1 MSGHAPSFL
10 TGANAK
16 IKIGP
21 STIGYAQDCSYRV
34 TVSQIP
40 IEVMGK
46 YEVVAYEPIAYSVEG
61 TLSVIRYT
69 SAAAGVAGANAEGN
83 GVGNWD
89 VTPDQKGNFAFD
101 PSKLMVSKTFDLEV
115 FQKINPNGDVG
126 ENGVIKLT
134 DCRFTSKGG
143 SINRRGVL
151 VEQFAFNAI
160 LASDDSFKSSPSSAN
175 TQDLKP

>member
-1 MSGHAPSFL
+1 MSGMKPSFI

-16 IKIGP
+16 VKIGAM
-21 STIGYAQDCSYRV
+21 TVAYAQDVSYRV

-46 YEVVAYEPIAYSVEG
+46 YEVVAYEPVAYAVEG
-61 TLSVIRYT
+61 TLSIIRYT
-69 SAAAGVAGANAEGN
+69 SASKDVAGANAEGN
-83 GVGNWD
+83 GVGNWNMGGQTAD
-89 VTPDQKGNFAFD
+89 FAFN
-101 PSKLMVSKTFDLEV
+101 PSKLMMSETFDLDV
-115 FQKINPNGDVG
+115 FQKINDKGDVG
-126 ENGVIKLT
+126 AVGIVRLK

-160 LASDDSFKSSPSSAN
+160 LASDDSYTSSPSAAN
-175 TQDLKP
+175 TQDLKA